1 MVVNLIYHKS
11 ITRGIINRTSF
22 CLWEISTLLRI
33 WLFFTIRFLDHGPK
47 GDSIVSELYHMRCY
61 ILMRVLWIE
70 RLDYDNWFL
79 TLYFSIYICLG
90 LFKTVGFTKTRWKK
104 SLEIEESQELFF
116 MTTSF
121 GLSKSRR
128 WIGSVEVTM
137 LLHDCDQIPPLPLLC
152 VVPCWRDIHV

>member
-1 MVVNLIYHKS
+1 MHSPRRQGRN
-11 ITRGIINRTSF
+11 TTSF

-33 WLFFTIRFLDHGPK
+33 WYFFTIRFLNHGPK

-90 LFKTVGFTKTRWKK
+90 LVKTVGFTKTRWKK

-128 WIGSVEVTM
+128 WIGSGEVTM
-137 LLHDCDQIPPLPLLC
+137 LLHDCDRIPPLPLLR